1 MSHNIDKI
9 YYVNLDKRTDRK
21 EQIEKELNDYGLNYE
36 RFSAIEYKEFGAYG
50 CALSHLAILKEAKQK
65 GYKNVWIL
73 EDDFTFEVSKDTLE
87 KQLEMFFK
95 LEPKFDVCMCAY
107 NMKECK
113 ELEPSNEYFGKIL
126 FAQTASSYIINAHYY
141 DKLINLY
148 EWATPLLIK
157 TRMHWEYAND
167 IVWKNLQ
174 HNDNWIYFK
183 NRIGKQRA
191 SYSDNANVFTDYNV

>member
-9 YYVNLDKRTDRK
+9 YYINLDKRTDRK

-36 RFSAIEYKEFGAYG
+36 RFSAMEYQEFGAYG

-73 EDDFTFEVSKDTLE
+73 EDDFTFEVSKETFE
-87 KQLEMFFK
+87 KQLEALFN
-95 LEPKFDVCMCAY
+95 LESNFDVCMCAY

-113 ELEPSNEYFGKIL
+113 ELEPSNEYFSKIL
-126 FAQTASSYIINAHYY
+126 FAQTTSLYIVNSHYY

-148 EWATPLLIK
+148 EWANPLLFT
-157 TRMHWEYAND
+157 TRKHWEYAND

-174 HNDNWIYFK
+174 RNDNWIYFK

-191 SYSDNANVFTDYNV
+191 SYSDCANAYYDYNV